1 MNRHCG
7 ECAYFGEPIKL
18 ERTDEEYHVCHNFRS
33 IYKFC
38 TATATGCFMFERGFD
53 KEEENDNSRHV

>member
-1 MNRHCG
+1 MDRHCG

-18 ERTDEEYHVCHNFRS
+18 ERTVEEYHVCRNFRS

-38 TATATGCFMFERGFD
+38 TATATGCFMFDMFERNFD
-53 KEEENDNSRHV
+53 KEKKDG